1 MKEDPK
7 SVRDKNVIINKN
19 NPKSARDTNVIIS

>member
-7 SVRDKNVIINKN
+7 SVRDTNVIINKN